1 MSICLGN
8 LKMKEF
14 SFEKLDVWKDAKD
27 FVVKIYQLT
36 EVYPN
41 DEKFGLISQ
50 IRRASLSV
58 TNNIS
63 EGTSRWSSKEKI
75 RFIEIAFS
83 SLMEVL
89 NCFIISKELN
99 LIDEKIFL
107 ELRLDIGKISN
118 KLNSLAS
125 YFKKL
130 NT

>member
-1 MSICLGN
+1 
-8 LKMKEF
+8 MKEF

>member
-1 MSICLGN
+1 
-8 LKMKEF
+8 MKEF

-50 IRRASLSV
+50 IRTASLSV

-89 NCFIISKELN
+89 NCLIISKELN

>member
-1 MSICLGN
+1 
-8 LKMKEF
+8 MKEF
-14 SFEKLDVWKDAKD
+14 SFEKLDVWKHAKD

>member
-1 MSICLGN
+1 
-8 LKMKEF
+8 MKEF

-89 NCFIISKELN
+89 NCLIISKELN

>member
-1 MSICLGN
+1 
-8 LKMKEF
+8 MKEF

-107 ELRLDIGKISN
+107 ELRLDMGKISN

>member
-1 MSICLGN
+1 
-8 LKMKEF
+8 MKEF

-83 SLMEVL
+83 SLLEVL
-89 NCFIISKELN
+89 NCLIISKELN

-107 ELRLDIGKISN
+107 ELRLDMGKISN

>member
-1 MSICLGN
+1 L
-8 LKMKEF
+8 KEF

-89 NCFIISKELN
+89 NCLIISKELN

>member
-1 MSICLGN
+1 
-8 LKMKEF
+8 MKEF

-89 NCFIISKELN
+89 NCLIISKELN

-118 KLNSLAS
+118 KLNSLES

>member
-1 MSICLGN
+1 
-8 LKMKEF
+8 MKEF

-58 TNNIS
+58 TNNIF

-89 NCFIISKELN
+89 NCLIISKELN

>member
-1 MSICLGN
+1 
-8 LKMKEF
+8 MKEF

-83 SLMEVL
+83 SLMEGL
-89 NCFIISKELN
+89 NCLIISKELN

>member
-1 MSICLGN
+1 
-8 LKMKEF
+8 MKEF

-50 IRRASLSV
+50 IKRASLSV

>member
-1 MSICLGN
+1 
-8 LKMKEF
+8 MKEF

-63 EGTSRWSSKEKI
+63 EGTSRCSSKEKI

-89 NCFIISKELN
+89 NCLIISKELN

>member
-1 MSICLGN
+1 
-8 LKMKEF
+8 MKEF

-89 NCFIISKELN
+89 NCLIISKELN

-107 ELRLDIGKISN
+107 ELRLDMGKISN

>member
-1 MSICLGN
+1 
-8 LKMKEF
+8 MKEF
-14 SFEKLDVWKDAKD
+14 SFEKLDVWKHAKD

-89 NCFIISKELN
+89 NCFIISKEY
-99 LIDEKIFL
+99 F
-107 ELRLDIGKISN
+107 RALDHSG
-118 KLNSLAS
+118 
-125 YFKKL
+125 
-130 NT
+130 

>member
-1 MSICLGN
+1 
-8 LKMKEF
+8 MKEF

-83 SLMEVL
+83 SLLEVL
-89 NCFIISKELN
+89 NCLIISKELN

-118 KLNSLAS
+118 KLNSLES

>member
-1 MSICLGN
+1 
-8 LKMKEF
+8 MKEF

-50 IRRASLSV
+50 IRTASLSV

-83 SLMEVL
+83 SLLEVL
-89 NCFIISKELN
+89 NCLIISKELN

-118 KLNSLAS
+118 KLNSLES

>member
-1 MSICLGN
+1 
-8 LKMKEF
+8 MKEF

-50 IRRASLSV
+50 IRTASLSV

-89 NCFIISKELN
+89 NCLIISKELN

-107 ELRLDIGKISN
+107 ELRLDMGKISN